1 MDIRKLMAG
10 AAIALCLGLPTGAT
24 ALEVKQ
30 SGKSV
35 TETMD
40 ALVAAVEGAGAK
52 VVARIDHASN
62 AEGAGLE
69 LRPTQKLIF
78 GNPALG
84 SQAMLADQRAGLKLP
99 MMVLVYEDEAGDV
112 WVTYEAPADL
122 FEGMEAIDPEAEFAM
137 KMTGALDM
145 LTAKAIE

>member
-40 ALVAAVEGAGAK
+40 ALVA
-52 VVARIDHASN
+52 
-62 AEGAGLE
+62 E
-69 LRPTQKLIF
+69 LAAC
-78 GNPALG
+78 GC
-84 SQAMLADQRAGLKLP
+84 
-99 MMVLVYEDEAGDV
+99 
-112 WVTYEAPADL
+112 
-122 FEGMEAIDPEAEFAM
+122 
-137 KMTGALDM
+137 
-145 LTAKAIE
+145 